1 MFGKKCSGRANKVR
15 PESEEVGRSGE
26 LDLSCSLA
34 TSVMQHVQVPVESL
48 ETTVKENENGSQT
61 QARDSSSMNQPGH
74 LFLDI
79 REEDEH
85 EHSSSRQDSARIA
98 GGANLEHCQKDHC
111 IRPDEAD
118 CQSVK
123 GTTHVER
130 ANMNDVLD
138 NLDKDGHANG
148 QNYFTADRCL
158 ERGSVHQL
166 DALED
171 TQTIS
176 RVGASDTGE
185 EPQIQGLV
193 HPKVGAGALKG
204 MEPANVDTT
213 TAAIPRTVSAIST
226 DSNAEWCRICLQQTE
241 ESLVEL
247 GCECRGELAKAH
259 RSCIGLWFNT
269 KGSNKCEICQHVAS
283 NVPAPVSQPIQH
295 FWVWRMNGS
304 YEGSDRSQRRQA
316 GLRFHPL
323 WAALLILIGGLL
335 FDVLISIFLGASALP
350 VNIII
355 GVLVI
360 LGLGTAVRL
369 VVECWHERSIRR
381 ALQRMELDA
390 DIDHFQERPPIQISA

>member
-1 MFGKKCSGRANKVR
+1 MLKKCSGRANKVR
-15 PESEEVGRSGE
+15 PESEEVDRSGE

-34 TSVMQHVQVPVESL
+34 TSVMQHVQVAVETI
-48 ETTVKENENGSQT
+48 ETAVKENENGNQT
-61 QARDSSSMNQPGH
+61 QAHDSSSRNQPGH
-74 LFLDI
+74 LLLDI
-79 REEDEH
+79 RDEDGH
-85 EHSSSRQDSARIA
+85 GHSSSRQDSARIA
-98 GGANLEHCQKDHC
+98 GGVNLLRCKKDHC

-123 GTTHVER
+123 GLAHVEC
-130 ANMNDVLD
+130 ANMNCINE
-138 NLDKDGHANG
+138 NLDKDKHAHG
-148 QNYFTADRCL
+148 QNSFTADHCL
-158 ERGSVHQL
+158 ERGSVSQQ

-171 TQTIS
+171 TKTIS
-176 RVGASDTGE
+176 RGCASNIGQ
-185 EPQIQGLV
+185 EPQFHGLV
-193 HPKVGAGALKG
+193 LPKAVTGALKG
-204 MEPANVDTT
+204 IEQANFDTT
-213 TAAIPRTVSAIST
+213 IVAIPRTVSTIST
-226 DSNAEWCRICLQQTE
+226 DSYAECCRICQQQTE

-259 RSCIGLWFNT
+259 SSCIGLWFNT

-283 NVPAPVSQPIQH
+283 NVPAPASQPIQH
-295 FWVWRMNGS
+295 FWVWRMNGPN
-304 YEGSDRSQRRQA
+304 EGSDRSQRRRA

-369 VVECWHERSIRR
+369 IVECWHERSVRR
-381 ALQRMELDA
+381 ALQRMEIDA
-390 DIDHFQERPPIQISA
+390 DINRFRERPSIQISV

>member
-15 PESEEVGRSGE
+15 PESEEMDRSGE
-26 LDLSCSLA
+26 LDSSCSLA
-34 TSVMQHVQVPVESL
+34 TSVMQHIQVPVESV
-48 ETTVKENENGSQT
+48 ETAVKENENSSQT
-61 QARDSSSMNQPGH
+61 QARDPSLRNQPGH
-74 LFLDI
+74 LLLDI
-79 REEDEH
+79 RDEDGH

-98 GGANLEHCQKDHC
+98 GGPNLQHCKKDHC

-123 GTTHVER
+123 GMAHVER
-130 ANMNDVLD
+130 ANMNCIFE
-138 NLDKDGHANG
+138 NLDKDGHADG

-158 ERGSVHQL
+158 EGGSVHQQ
-166 DALED
+166 DVLED
-171 TQTIS
+171 TKTIS
-176 RVGASDTGE
+176 RVGASNICE
-185 EPQIQGLV
+185 EPQIHGLV
-193 HPKVGAGALKG
+193 HPKTGTGALKG
-204 MEPANVDTT
+204 MEQANVDTT
-213 TAAIPRTVSAIST
+213 TVAIPRTFSTIST
-226 DSNAEWCRICLQQTE
+226 DSYAEWCRICQQQTE
-241 ESLVEL
+241 ECLVEL
-247 GCECRGELAKAH
+247 GCECRGELSKAH

-283 NVPAPVSQPIQH
+283 NVPAPASQPTQH
-295 FWVWRMNGS
+295 FWVWRMNGP

-316 GLRFHPL
+316 RLRFHPL

-390 DIDHFQERPPIQISA
+390 DIDHFQERPPTQISV